1 VEAISV
7 DVIQDKWQRLLVPL
21 GLGLMQLA
29 IGVVAAQW
37 QPVFASPLQ
46 VEAADRA
53 LALSD

>member
-1 VEAISV
+1 MEAISV